1 MNVLNKKYKT
11 ITNKNPANKLLIN
24 FIKVLYPKNMYRIL
38 RYFLYSVCF
47 LVSSEENSVDV
58 QYKDK
63 DFVYLDNA
71 YVKLLKDFHKELILL
86 NQDCIY
92 LETCKHT
99 KTKKLGEVLYQK
111 KANQRYQPTN
121 KEQPIYP
128 RIAKERNTEGYVILA
143 FDIEIDGSTSN
154 HYVIEGKCIK
164 NRIYPFKDCTI
175 FNSAALRA
183 AKTNRYD
190 LYTTARI
197 RDVPHKYT
205 FALSGFDSEKI
216 YTNISNRSL
225 KRAKDFQSNQEW
237 ANLKKLAERIDD
249 NEIKFYWLGLALE
262 NLNDLN
268 SALQKYLQSL
278 GFQGDPR
285 TRDEVRNRTL
295 SLLYR
300 MNNFKAHAYI
310 CDETYSF
317 YDNYMCGMNMLQI
330 GDSIS
335 GVTYLL
341 KAYRKNLVDN
351 NLNQQIAEIIE
362 SQRSWIKEDL
372 IKLQSSS

>member
-1 MNVLNKKYKT
+1 MYKIFT
-11 ITNKNPANKLLIN
+11 
-24 FIKVLYPKNMYRIL
+24 
-38 RYFLYSVCF
+38 YFLFF
-47 LVSSEENSVDV
+47 LSFWATSQKNSIEV
-58 QYKDK
+58 QYEDK
-63 DFVYLDNA
+63 DFIFLDSA
-71 YVKLLKDFHKELILL
+71 YVDLLKDIHRELILQ
-86 NQDCIY
+86 NEDCVF
-92 LETCKHT
+92 LETCEDT
-99 KTKKLGEVLYQK
+99 KTKNLGEVLFQK
-111 KANQRYQPTN
+111 KANLLYKATYKKQA
-121 KEQPIYP
+121 IYP
-128 RIAKERNTEGYVILA
+128 RKALEKLIEGYVILA

-164 NRIYPFKDCTI
+164 ERVYPYEDCTI
-175 FNSAALRA
+175 FNSAALKA
-183 AKTNRYD
+183 ARNNRYD
-190 LYTTARI
+190 LNNAERI
-197 RDVPHKYT
+197 LDVPFK
-205 FALSGFDSEKI
+205 FIFELEGRNPEKI

-237 ANLKKLAERIDD
+237 ANLKKLAERVDD
-249 NEIKFYWLGLALE
+249 NYIKFYWLGLALE

-278 GFQGDPR
+278 GFQGDP
-285 TRDEVRNRTL
+285 TTTAEVKNRTL

-372 IKLQSSS
+372 IKLQNSS

>member
-1 MNVLNKKYKT
+1 MSKIFTCFLF
-11 ITNKNPANKLLIN
+11 LI
-24 FIKVLYPKNMYRIL
+24 
-38 RYFLYSVCF
+38 CF

-58 QYKDK
+58 QYEDK

-71 YVKLLKDFHKELILL
+71 YANLLKDFHKELILR
-86 NQDCIY
+86 NQGCVY
-92 LETCKHT
+92 LETCKNT
-99 KTKKLGEVLYQK
+99 KAKNLGKVLFQK
-111 KANQRYQPTN
+111 KANQRYQPTY
-121 KEQPIYP
+121 KKQPIYP
-128 RIAKERNTEGYVILA
+128 RRAKERNTEGYVILA
-143 FDIEIDGSTSN
+143 FDIEIDGTTSN

-164 NRIYPFKDCTI
+164 NRLYPFEDCTI

-190 LYTTARI
+190 SYTTERI
-197 RDVPHKYT
+197 RDIPHKYS
-205 FALSGFDSEKI
+205 FELEDYDSEKI
-216 YTNISNRSL
+216 YTNISNKKL

-237 ANLKKLAERIDD
+237 ANLKKLAESVDD
-249 NEIKFYWLGLALE
+249 NYIKFYWLGIALE

-268 SALQKYLQSL
+268 SALPKYLQSL
-278 GFQGDPR
+278 GFQGDP
-285 TRDEVRNRTL
+285 TTMAEVKNRTL
-295 SLLYR
+295 SLLYK

-310 CDETYSF
+310 CDETYFF

-341 KAYRKNLVDN
+341 EAYRKNLVDN

-362 SQRSWIKEDL
+362 SQRNWIKADL